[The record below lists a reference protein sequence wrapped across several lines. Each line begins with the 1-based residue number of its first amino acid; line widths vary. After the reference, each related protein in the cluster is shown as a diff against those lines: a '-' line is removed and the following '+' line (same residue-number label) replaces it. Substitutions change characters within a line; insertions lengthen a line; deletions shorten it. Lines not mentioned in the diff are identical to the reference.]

1 MPEHGRV
8 SVLTIF
14 CMHDT
19 LISIIQI
26 ILSIVLIAIVLL
38 QQKGGGTS
46 GLFGGSTN
54 VYSTKRGIDKILH
67 YTTIV
72 IAVLFFGMAFTLL
85 VIS

>member
-1 MPEHGRV
+1 MQ
-8 SVLTIF
+8 
-14 CMHDT
+14 DT
-19 LISIIQI
+19 LISVIQI
-26 ILSIVLIAIVLL
+26 ILSAILIGAVLI
-38 QQKGGGTS
+38 QQKGGASS

-54 VYSTKRGIDKILH
+54 VYSTKRGVDKILH